1 MFSLQAAALSL
12 LRAAD
17 EIKNEARLS
26 IRNLREAA
34 HYRKSLLIL
43 SEGVD
48 ARTYSDNS
56 ILNYVRTGL
65 GTD

>member
-1 MFSLQAAALSL
+1 MFSLRTAALSP

-26 IRNLREAA
+26 IRNLRAA